1 MSKKKIELLLH
12 RVYTCSK
19 EGCTY
24 VISLEE
30 VGGLRKIPL
39 IVGTGEAQAILMAQS
54 GITPPR
60 PLMHQVLAS
69 VFQVLDV
76 HYLNALIYKE
86 EKGVY
91 YSYIYLRFEDKLLR
105 VESRPSD
112 ALALSLVAD
121 VPIYVYEDLL
131 EEADQFIP
139 EEISNEI
146 VKERETSL
154 LEAELKRAIEV
165 EDYERAAVIRDK
177 LKELNEK

>member
-1 MSKKKIELLLH
+1 M
-12 RVYTCSK
+12 
-19 EGCTY
+19 
-24 VISLEE
+24 
-30 VGGLRKIPL
+30 
-39 IVGTGEAQAILMAQS
+39 
-54 GITPPR
+54 
-60 PLMHQVLAS
+60 
-69 VFQVLDV
+69 
-76 HYLNALIYKE
+76 
-86 EKGVY
+86 
-91 YSYIYLRFEDKLLR
+91 
-105 VESRPSD
+105 ESRPSD